1 MYLGIFDSIGQ
12 WLMNLVRSLF
22 FIIDRIVY
30 SFIVTVY
37 NLLVDIATTEI
48 FTEKIFQDFADRIY
62 AILGIFM
69 LFKVSFNVI
78 NYIINPDEF
87 LDKNKGFGKVITSIV
102 ISLTLLVGTP
112 WIFKTALSLQ
122 QEILDQGIINRIVF
136 GEDGKIPVT
145 DPGNTMAT
153 TTFEAFCN
161 TDVNGYEMQGNK
173 IVDRIDSIDINQKVN
188 DKYVWN
194 YTFIISTLAGG
205 AIVLLLVVMCFDIA
219 VRNVKFAFLRI
230 LAPVPIVSRID
241 PKGKGVFDKWVKA
254 CTNTYL
260 DLFIRLLGINLAV
273 FIISRLD
280 EMNLGDRFFVKV
292 FIIFGVLLFA
302 KQLPNL
308 ISDLFG
314 VKLDGKFTMNPLKKL
329 GEVPIVGGAAA
340 AGATMAA
347 GGALALGRGAA
358 NLAGGGIKK
367 GAGHLLGNQKLIS
380 SGDRTLRN
388 ARGAMERRWG
398 YTRDEAHGR
407 FKSSGFAGG
416 EYKGDTAGQMITKE
430 KEKEKEQIRTTKREG
445 QKEFSKMHEQWTQG
459 DSTINDIVNG
469 LTLSGPDAVKD
480 AFKAFNGINDK
491 AYELAY
497 KSQEFQNSLK
507 SLDRASFN
515 SDSFAKAYAAAVAQ
529 GSTFSKI
536 SVDYI
541 DESTGAVASKD
552 YTSLEELYEQNEK
565 AQKIKSGR
573 EKVHDTMRKK
583 YQDDAKTQD
592 ALKTRKNNEKDPT
605 ELK

>member
-48 FTEKIFQDFADRIY
+48 FTETIFQEFADRIY

-87 LDKNKGFGKVITSIV
+87 LDKNKGFGKVITSII

-161 TDVNGYEMQGNK
+161 TDVNGYEMQGDK

-273 FIISRLD
+273 FIISKLD
-280 EMNLGDRFFVKV
+280 EMNIGDKFFVKV

-329 GEVPIVGGAAA
+329 SEVPMVGKPLESTARFAGRSAAALGGVGAAF
-340 AGATMAA
+340 
-347 GGALALGRGAA
+347 LGRGVSKVGKGID
-358 NLAGGGIKK
+358 NLT
-367 GAGHLLGNQKLIS
+367 GNRISGLSNTIS
-380 SGDRTLRN
+380 SGYRDWKREKDEEFRRNTPNLARATTRIKMDADKTFSQMIGGVVNLGKEADKLDAKIKKLETYASFKGTL
-388 ARGAMERRWG
+388 
-398 YTRDEAHGR
+398 EAQAD
-407 FKSSGFAGG
+407 FYSQDMSKDAKLSAATSGF
-416 EYKGDTAGQMITKE
+416 KE
-430 KEKEKEQIRTTKREG
+430 LE
-445 QKEFSKMHEQWTQG
+445 
-459 DSTINDIVNG
+459 D
-469 LTLSGPDAVKD
+469 
-480 AFKAFNGINDK
+480 
-491 AYELAY
+491 
-497 KSQEFQNSLK
+497 
-507 SLDRASFN
+507 
-515 SDSFAKAYAAAVAQ
+515 
-529 GSTFSKI
+529 
-536 SVDYI
+536 
-541 DESTGAVASKD
+541 ASKD
-552 YTSLEELYEQNEK
+552 GVKGLKQFYEDLKLSGTATASQITQARKAWETAREIAIDTGATEGIAIIKEQASRYVRENRDVFDSNNYSDSSTATYKEIKDGVVAAQNEVTKTK
-565 AQKIKSGR
+565 ASDEYENAQ
-573 EKVHDTMRKK
+573 RKK
-583 YQDDAKTQD
+583 ASAPPK
-592 ALKTRKNNEKDPT
+592 KNK
-605 ELK
+605 